1 MITEFNDW
9 CYEAGRK
16 SGDTGIV
23 ETTYGS
29 HIMYFVGYADT
40 QYWHYACENA
50 LKSEAYSDW
59 YNATM
64 ESVTAEVD
72 ENAMNAIGV

>member
-1 MITEFNDW
+1 
-9 CYEAGRK
+9 
-16 SGDTGIV
+16 
-23 ETTYGS
+23 
-29 HIMYFVGYADT
+29 MYFVGYTDT